1 MTTEELAAIVA
12 RDSAHGLVVGDI
24 DEDGWTVVS
33 EGITGDDQPATDRR
47 ALLALLRECRT
58 ALQADEGVIEGEFG
72 APDPD
77 SDEQRLL
84 STLEGLEP

>member
-12 RDSAHGLVVGDI
+12 RDAAWGHDEI
-24 DEDGWTVVS
+24 DEYAD
-33 EGITGDDQPATDRR
+33 PATPDALAVH

-58 ALQADEGVIEGEFG
+58 ALRSLAAVVEGEFG
-72 APDPD
+72 PPSANEA
-77 SDEQRLL
+77 EQALL